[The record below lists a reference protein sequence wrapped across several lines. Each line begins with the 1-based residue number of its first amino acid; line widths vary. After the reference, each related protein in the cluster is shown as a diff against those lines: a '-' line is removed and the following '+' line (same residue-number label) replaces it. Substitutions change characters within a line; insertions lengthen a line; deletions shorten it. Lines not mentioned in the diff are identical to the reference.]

1 MRLLSLLIFF
11 IIGIGNIFAQSNPK
25 ELFDQAQEL
34 TRKGQYKEAN
44 KLYLQAA
51 YLYCPN
57 PNQPAVQCDAGWYI
71 KSRLEIARNISASG
85 EHGLALDSL
94 NQLLSITIQMLG
106 KDTPI
111 VARIQNSSAQVH
123 ERMGNYRQALLVYR
137 QTLNFYKINFGDKNI
152 NVAYLYNNIGI
163 VLDYLAIYDS
173 AFFYKKKSLDLQIE
187 LNNGNDR
194 TQDIGELY
202 NAIGVTYDNM
212 GDYDNAISYYN
223 KSLSI
228 LTGILNERDPILADT
243 YDNLGVAY
251 EKINDNTNAIRFKT
265 KALSIREGRPSVAL
279 ARSYVNLG
287 QQASKERKYA
297 DAKAYYDKAVE
308 VFYKFGDTLGL
319 TTAWTLIGRDYM
331 NMNNFK
337 EAENYLFNA
346 LNTRLEKLGNKSIET
361 AESYTNIAE
370 LLEKRTDNQGDVF
383 EFKDSKTGNSMSAS
397 DYYQRAIQAI
407 VIGFQANSFT
417 KNPKIDSPDILSD
430 EILFKALKGKA
441 HALVAQY
448 KYRCFSQKHKDSLC
462 LSMMDASFKTYRLA
476 HELKINLLRRKN
488 AGEYSALETIQ
499 ESVNLYDD
507 AITANIMLK
516 VNYQK
521 ELEEATNPEDKSR
534 IKDQLEKLDK
544 NIFQYSEYCKSALLI
559 RQISLKKAR
568 SPLMDSL
575 KVVGTQLNRKQKDL
589 ALELVK
595 GTRGNKDKIREMQS
609 EIFRLKKNYDELIV
623 MVDQKSAES
632 FKDKAADPY
641 AVQALLK
648 QSSQDSSG
656 KKAIIEYFLGRN
668 TMTTIYIT
676 ENKFQVFN
684 KTYDRKKL
692 EMKVRNFR
700 NTIIGMDYRKLTSG
714 GYDLFNEL
722 FRQKKDSS
730 TVSDSENNTFVYDL
744 YRIIQSDNIKEL
756 HILPD
761 NYLFSLPF
769 EALITEKVRFTEGDT
784 SKDFRK
790 LPYLIKDSITVQYAY
805 SARLMSE
812 KSVEKVF
819 FTKKLLI
826 LAPVFKEEDQQIFGR
841 KIVNPLPATED
852 EAQKI
857 KTLFDEKIGQTNQT
871 SIFLNKEASLNKI
884 TTNNDISQYEV
895 IHFAT
900 HGFVFPETPE
910 RSGILLY
917 PDEGKD
923 GMLYMPD
930 IAQQN
935 IKADL
940 VVLSACETG
949 LGKIENGEGIK
960 GLTRALI
967 QAGAGNVIVSLW
979 SVADES
985 TKELMII
992 FYKNLLKDKAFLEI
1006 SGNSNYASALF
1017 KAKLRLI
1024 NSKKFSAPF
1033 YWAPF
1038 VLVE

>member
-1 MRLLSLLIFF
+1 MRLLSFLLMLIFGV
-11 IIGIGNIFAQSNPK
+11 INVAAQSNPK
-25 ELFDQAQEL
+25 ELYDQAQEL

-44 KLYLQAA
+44 QLYIQAA

-57 PNQPAVQCDAGWYI
+57 PNQPAIQCDAGWSI
-71 KSRLEIARNISASG
+71 KSRLEVARNISTLG

-94 NQLLSITIQMLG
+94 NLLLPVAIRLLG
-106 KDTPI
+106 ADAQI
-111 VARIQNSSAQVH
+111 IARIYNSYGQIY
-123 ERMGNYRQALLVYR
+123 ERMGKYQQALDRYR
-137 QTLNFYKINFGDKNI
+137 QTLVIYKPIKDGKHI
-152 NVAYLYNNIGI
+152 NVALLYNNIG
-163 VLDYLAIYDS
+163 VAFDYLAQYDS

-251 EKINDNTNAIRFKT
+251 EKINDNTNAVRFKT

-287 QQASKERKYA
+287 QQSSKDRKYA
-297 DAKAYYDKAVE
+297 EAKGFYDKAVE

-331 NMNNFK
+331 NTNNFK

-361 AESYTNIAE
+361 AESYTGIAE
-370 LLEKRTDNQGDVF
+370 LLEKRTDSQGDIF
-383 EFKDSKTGNSMSAS
+383 EFKDNKTGNAMSAS
-397 DYYQRAIQAI
+397 DYYQKAIQAV
-407 VIGFQANSFT
+407 VIGFQSNSFT
-417 KNPKIDSPDILSD
+417 KNPKIDNPDILSD
-430 EILFKALKGKA
+430 EVLFKALKGKA

-448 KYRCFSQKHKDSLC
+448 KYRCFNQKHKDSLC
-462 LSMMDASFKTYRLA
+462 LSMMDAAFKTYKLA
-476 HELKINLLRRKN
+476 HELKITLLRRKN

-507 AITANIMLK
+507 AITANVLLK

-521 ELEEATNPEDKSR
+521 ELEEASIPSEKEK
-534 IKDQLEKLDK
+534 IKDKLANLDK

-559 RQISLKKAR
+559 RQISLKKAQ

-575 KVVGTQLNRKQKDL
+575 KTIGTLLNRKQKDL

-595 GTRGNKDKIREMQS
+595 GTRGNKDKVREMQS
-609 EIFRLKKNYDELIV
+609 EIFKFKKQYDELIV
-623 MVDQKSAES
+623 SIDQKSSES
-632 FKDKAADPY
+632 FKDKAADPL

-648 QSSQDSSG
+648 RNPKDSTG
-656 KKAIIEYFLGRN
+656 NKAIIEYFLGRN

-684 KTYDRKKL
+684 KPYDRRKL
-692 EMKVRNFR
+692 ESKVRNFR
-700 NTIIGMDYRKLTSG
+700 NTIIGMDYRKFVTT
-714 GYDLFNEL
+714 GYDLGIDL
-722 FRQKKDSS
+722 LRQRRDST
-730 TVSDSENNTFVYDL
+730 TVSDNETSPFLYDL
-744 YRIIQSDNIKEL
+744 YKLVQNDNIKEL
-756 HILPD
+756 YILPD
-761 NYLFSLPF
+761 NFLFSLPF
-769 EALITEKVRFTEGDT
+769 EALLTEKVRLLEGDT
-784 SKDFRK
+784 IRDFRK
-790 LPYLIKDSITVQYAY
+790 LPYLIKDTLTVQYAY
-805 SARLMSE
+805 SARLMTEKSSE
-812 KSVEKVF
+812 KLT
-819 FTKKLLI
+819 FTKKLLA
-826 LAPVFKEEDQQIFGR
+826 LAPVFNEEDQQVFGR
-841 KIVNPLPATED
+841 KMVNPLPATEA
-852 EAQKI
+852 EAQSI
-857 KTLFDEKIGQTNQT
+857 KNMFDEKIGNNNQT
-871 SIFLNKEASLNKI
+871 SIFLNKNATLNKI
-884 TTNNDISQYEV
+884 ILNNELSQYEV

-923 GMLYMPD
+923 GMLYMPE

-985 TKELMII
+985 TKELMIS
-992 FYKNLLKDKAFLEI
+992 FYKNLLNDRAFLEL
-1006 SGNSNYASALF
+1006 SGNSNYASALWS
-1017 KAKLRLI
+1017 AKLRLI
-1024 NSKKFSAPF
+1024 TSKKFSAPF
-1033 YWAPF
+1033 FWAPF

>member
-1 MRLLSLLIFF
+1 MRLLSFLTLFL
-11 IIGIGNIFAQSNPK
+11 IGITHLWAQSNPK
-25 ELFDQAQEL
+25 EIYDQAQEL
-34 TRKGQYKEAN
+34 SRKGQYKEAN
-44 KLYLQAA
+44 QLYLQAA
-51 YLYCPN
+51 HLYCSN
-57 PNQPAVQCDAGWYI
+57 PNQPAAQCDAGWYI
-71 KSRLEIARNISASG
+71 KSRLEVARNISASG

-94 NQLLSITIQMLG
+94 NQLLPIAKRLLG
-106 KDTPI
+106 ADAPI
-111 VARIQNSSAQVH
+111 VARIQNSIAQVY
-123 ERMGNYRQALLVYR
+123 ERMGNYQQALLLYR
-137 QTLNFYKINFGDKNI
+137 QTLYIYKANSGDKNI

-163 VLDYLAIYDS
+163 SFDNLAQYDS

-223 KSLSI
+223 KALSI

-251 EKINDNTNAIRFKT
+251 EKINDNTNALRFKA
-265 KALSIREGRPSVAL
+265 KALSIREGKPSVAL

-287 QQASKERKYA
+287 QQASKDRKYA
-297 DAKAYYDKAVE
+297 EAKAYYDKAVE

-331 NMNNFK
+331 NTNNFK
-337 EAENYLFNA
+337 EAENYFFNA
-346 LNTRLEKLGNKSIET
+346 LKIRLEKLGAKSIET

-383 EFKDSKTGNSMSAS
+383 EFKDSKTGISMSAT
-397 DYYQRAIQAI
+397 DYYQKAIQAI
-407 VIGFQANSFT
+407 VIGFQANSYT
-417 KNPKIDSPDILSD
+417 KNPKIDGPDILSD

-448 KYRCFSQKHKDSLC
+448 KYRCFNQKHKDSLC
-462 LSMMDASFKTYRLA
+462 LSMMDAAFKTYKLA

-499 ESVNLYDD
+499 ESVSLYDD
-507 AITANIMLK
+507 AITANVLLK

-521 ELEEATNPEDKSR
+521 DLEEATTPEDQSR
-534 IKDQLEKLDK
+534 IKDQLIKLDK

-609 EIFRLKKNYDELIV
+609 DIFKLKQNYDELIV
-623 MVDQKSAES
+623 AIDQKSAES
-632 FKDKAADPY
+632 YKDKAADPN
-641 AVQALLK
+641 AIQALLK
-648 QSSQDSSG
+648 QSANDSSG
-656 KKAIIEYFLGRN
+656 KKAIIEFFLGRS
-668 TMTTIYIT
+668 TITTIYIT

-684 KTYDRKKL
+684 KTYDKKKL
-692 EMKVRNFR
+692 DMKVRNFR
-700 NTIIGMDYRKLTSG
+700 NTIIGMDYRKLAAG

-722 FRQKKDSS
+722 FRQKKDTATFSE
-730 TVSDSENNTFVYDL
+730 SDNNPFIYDL
-744 YRIIQSDNIKEL
+744 YKTIKNDNIKEL
-756 HILPD
+756 HIIPD
-761 NYLFSLPF
+761 NFLFSLPF
-769 EALITEKVRFTEGDT
+769 EALITEKVRFSDADT
-784 SKDFRK
+784 AKDFRR
-790 LPYLIKDSITVQYAY
+790 LPYLIKDSISVQYAY
-805 SARLMSE
+805 SARLMTE
-812 KSVEKVF
+812 KSKQRVS
-819 FTKKLLI
+819 FTKKLLA
-826 LAPVFKEEDQQIFGR
+826 LAPVFKEEDQQLFGK

-852 EAQKI
+852 EALKI
-857 KTLFDEKIGQTNQT
+857 KSLFDEKLGQTNQT
-871 SIFLNKEASLNKI
+871 TVFLNKEATLNKI
-884 TTNNDISQYEV
+884 IANNELSQYEV

-923 GMLYMPD
+923 GMLYMPE

-985 TKELMII
+985 TKDLMIN
-992 FYKNLLKDKAFLEI
+992 FYRNLLKDRGFLEL
-1006 SGNSNYASALF
+1006 SANSNYSFALL

-1033 YWAPF
+1033 FWAPF